1 MVAEGQPRMPFS
13 KRAALWALGVSV
25 AVFGA
30 GAVLV
35 RQSVRVDAAV
45 RRMTA
50 EHAARRSAYALE
62 SQLGRSLSAAY
73 ALGAAVRQ
81 RGVLE
86 DFEALATQMITVY
99 GGIENLQLAPGG
111 VVRQIHPLPGNEA
124 AIGHDLLA
132 DEARRAE
139 ATAAIATRQLTLA
152 GPFDLRQGGTGLIG
166 RYPVFRAGARGEEFW
181 GFANVLLR
189 LDAVLEASGL
199 LDLRKEGYAFELDR
213 REAGS
218 GRSLPVARA
227 GALTV
232 EPQRVRIRVPNGEW
246 TLAVA
251 PVAGWGDTTRE
262 TVRWAIAALV
272 AALAGVVAWMVG
284 RQPARLRALVAER
297 TAELRRAY
305 ERLEQDAEERR
316 RAEERIREVHKME
329 AIGLLAGGVAHDFN
343 NLLTGILAC
352 SSEIAEDAPP
362 GSTTREAA
370 RTIEQAGKRAAEL
383 TRQLLGFARRGK
395 LRVAPVDLHAVVGE
409 VVRFLERTLGQ
420 RIAVISRL
428 EASRASVL
436 GDAGQLQQ
444 AILNLAV
451 NARDAMPAGGT
462 LTLATSLVEVGERDL
477 AAHPT
482 ARAGCYVALAVVDTG
497 VGIPREILDRIF
509 EPFFTTKEAGGGT
522 GMGLAT
528 VYGIATS
535 HGGFV
540 EVESEVGRG
549 ARFTLHLP
557 AHDGAP
563 CSEVAPA
570 ARPIEPRR
578 VLVVDD
584 EALVR
589 TATQHALER
598 MGCVTVG
605 ADGGAAAVTF
615 LRENPR
621 AVDLAIVDLA
631 MPGMDG
637 VDTFRALREVEAGLP
652 VVIAS
657 GYGHN
662 GRVQEVLDAGAVD
675 FLQKPWSSEELA
687 AAVRRAPPRA
697 PRA

>member
-1 MVAEGQPRMPFS
+1 MAGEGYPRMFFS
-13 KRAALWALGVSV
+13 IRAVLWAFGVS
-25 AVFGA
+25 ALVFAA
-30 GAVLV
+30 GGLMV
-35 RQSVRVDAAV
+35 RQSAQVDAAE
-45 RRMTA
+45 RRMAA
-50 EHAARRSAYALE
+50 EHAARRSASALE
-62 SQLGRSLSAAY
+62 SQLSRSLSAAY
-73 ALGAAVRQ
+73 ALGAVVRQ
-81 RGVLE
+81 RGALD
-86 DFEALATQMITVY
+86 DFEELAGQMIAVY

-111 VVRQIHPLPGNEA
+111 VVRHIHPIAGNEA

-139 ATAAIATRQLTLA
+139 ATATIASRQLTLA

-166 RYPVFRAGARGEEFW
+166 RYPVFRAAADGEEFW

-189 LDAVLEASGL
+189 LDAVIEASGL
-199 LDLRKEGYAFELDR
+199 LDLRQDGYAFELER

-251 PVAGWGDTTRE
+251 PVTGWRDGMRE
-262 TVRWAIAALV
+262 SIRWGLAALV
-272 AALAGVVAWMVG
+272 AGLAGVVAWMAG

-305 ERLEQDAEERR
+305 ERLEHDAEERR
-316 RAEERIREVHKME
+316 RAEEGIRQVHKME

-352 SSEIAEDAPP
+352 SAAIAEDAPP
-362 GSTTREAA
+362 GSATREAA

-395 LRVAPVDLHAVVGE
+395 LRIAPVDLHAVVGE
-409 VVRFLERTLGQ
+409 VVRFLERTLGE
-420 RIAVISRL
+420 RIRVVSSLDAERST
-428 EASRASVL
+428 VL
-436 GDAGQLQQ
+436 GDAGQIQQ

-462 LTLATSLVEVGERDL
+462 LTLATSLVDVSARDL

-482 ARAGCYVALAVVDTG
+482 ARAGCYVAFAVVDTG
-497 VGIPREILDRIF
+497 VGIPPEIRDRIF

-557 AHDGAP
+557 VHEGAP

-570 ARPIEPRR
+570 ATPVEPRR

-589 TATQHALER
+589 NATQHALER

-697 PRA
+697 